1 MQYTQNYQKREKK
14 MKDFES
20 LKTSIKSKVL
30 TVVFNRPEKMN
41 TFSGQMLKDILELLD
56 EAEKD
61 DEIRAVIFTG
71 SGKAFCAGADLSSGE
86 DTFDMSEKGKSKAE
100 VKRDTGGILT
110 LRLFD
115 FKKPCK
121 ATSGAFIFGPLIS
134 PASTTL
140 LVVVK
145 VSQATLAKG
154 SFDR

>member
-71 SGKAFCAGADLSSGE
+71 SGKAFCAGADLS
-86 DTFDMSEKGKSKAE
+86 
-100 VKRDTGGILT
+100 
-110 LRLFD
+110 
-115 FKKPCK
+115 
-121 ATSGAFIFGPLIS
+121 LIHI
-134 PASTTL
+134 
-140 LVVVK
+140 
-145 VSQATLAKG
+145 
-154 SFDR
+154 